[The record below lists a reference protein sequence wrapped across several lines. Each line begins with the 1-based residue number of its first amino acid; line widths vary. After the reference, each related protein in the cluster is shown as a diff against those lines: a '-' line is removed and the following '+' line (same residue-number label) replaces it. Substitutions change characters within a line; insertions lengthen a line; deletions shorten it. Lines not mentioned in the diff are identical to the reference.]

1 MIGFPMSFQRGFLH
15 LVQRGYSK
23 GLKGRKHG
31 NLVILDFMIY
41 DFIFNFQ
48 FSIFNYIRIFAST
61 YLWGRR
67 GFDSM
72 KNRYVSMSGA
82 VKRPVNPGHKNLIG
96 ENNYAL
102 AA

>member
-1 MIGFPMSFQRGFLH
+1 MNPNIRFLH
-15 LVQRGYSK
+15 
-23 GLKGRKHG
+23 
-31 NLVILDFMIY
+31 
-41 DFIFNFQ
+41 
-48 FSIFNYIRIFAST
+48 IFADQHIPM
-61 YLWGRR
+61 LKIWGRP

-82 VKRPVNPGHKNLIG
+82 VKRPVNPGHKILIG

>member
-1 MIGFPMSFQRGFLH
+1 MVLSYFFFVSLQTDIPIG
-15 LVQRGYSK
+15 
-23 GLKGRKHG
+23 
-31 NLVILDFMIY
+31 D
-41 DFIFNFQ
+41 D
-48 FSIFNYIRIFAST
+48 
-61 YLWGRR
+61 WGRP

-82 VKRPVNPGHKNLIG
+82 VKRPVNPGHKILIG

>member
-1 MIGFPMSFQRGFLH
+1 MIFRFFHSFFFHGQKY
-15 LVQRGYSK
+15 QK
-23 GLKGRKHG
+23 KH
-31 NLVILDFMIY
+31 NIPEESVKCSDIL
-41 DFIFNFQ
+41 
-48 FSIFNYIRIFAST
+48 RIFANT
-61 YLWGRR
+61 YQRGRL

-82 VKRPVNPGHKNLIG
+82 VKRPVNPGHKILVG

>member
-1 MIGFPMSFQRGFLH
+1 MNPNIRFLH
-15 LVQRGYSK
+15 
-23 GLKGRKHG
+23 
-31 NLVILDFMIY
+31 
-41 DFIFNFQ
+41 
-48 FSIFNYIRIFAST
+48 IFADQHT
-61 YLWGRR
+61 PMLKIWGRS

-82 VKRPVNPGHKNLIG
+82 VKRPVNPGHKILIG